1 MEAIIQGKVE
11 VITNELKELAALI
24 QSEKLIAEN
33 LHDLIKATSDKY
45 DEDDFTNMLNG
56 YQYAIDDLRAAY
68 RSLSEALMQYRY
80 AEEDRNTVKQKYHR

>member
-24 QSEKLIAEN
+24 QSEKLKAEN
-33 LHDLIKATSDKY
+33 LHDSIKATSDKY

>member
-33 LHDLIKATSDKY
+33 LHDSIKATSDKY

>member
-24 QSEKLIAEN
+24 QSEKLKAEN